1 MARKLYGAALAA
13 HRAKVGRRNRPS
25 RKARRVVRRRTRRN
39 MPPDPKGI
47 GHKKVSLR
55 TGARR
60 YRHYV
65 KQYARKGG
73 KVKSYRRKRT
83 PRVGGHWSNPRRRY
97 RRNPSFGLMQGLPG
111 MAIDLLVGAAVVLV
125 GLAVANMVNRQ
136 VEKFPVMATGWA
148 NILAKT
154 GVALGLTSLAYY
166 MAQTEKQRQFAQA
179 ASMGM
184 ALPAFAGAI
193 TLALPQVAGYLVP
206 QNMAPASSLMAQLN
220 AQLNRELATAPGPR
234 LSDYTI
240 DAERAGMETDASMF

>member
-13 HRAKVGRRNRPS
+13 HRAKVGRKSRPA
-25 RKARRVVRRRTRRN
+25 RKAGRRRTRRN
-39 MPPDPKGI
+39 MPADPKGI
-47 GHKKVSLR
+47 GHKKVALR

-111 MAIDLLVGAAVVLV
+111 MALDLLISAGVVLV
-125 GLAVANMVNRQ
+125 GLAVANMVNKQ
-136 VEKFPVMATGWA
+136 VEKFPVMALGWA

-166 MAQTEKQRQFAQA
+166 MAQSENQRKYAQA
-179 ASMGM
+179 VAIGT
-184 ALPAFAGAI
+184 ALPAFAGAV

-206 QNMAPASSLMAQLN
+206 QNLAPTSSLM